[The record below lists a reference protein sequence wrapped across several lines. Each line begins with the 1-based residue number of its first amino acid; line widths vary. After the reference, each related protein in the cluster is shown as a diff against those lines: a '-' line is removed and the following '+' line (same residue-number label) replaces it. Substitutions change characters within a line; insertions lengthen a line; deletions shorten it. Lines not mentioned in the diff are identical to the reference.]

1 MQNTRVVIRAH
12 GGPEV
17 LGVVEEDMPTPGPGE
32 VRVKVLA
39 TGVAF
44 ADVLM
49 RYGLYPGVPHLPFAP
64 GYDIVGDIDALGKG
78 VSNLS
83 IGDRVAALSQWGGY
97 ARYLCLPAS
106 RLTPVPAQLDPAE
119 AVSLV
124 LNYTT
129 AYQMIHRLAVLK
141 SGQRMLV
148 HGGAGGVG
156 TAALQLGRLADLE
169 MYATASRGKHDLI
182 TALGAR
188 PIDYRSDDFVARVM
202 QMTENQGVDATLDPV
217 GGTNW
222 WRSYKA
228 LRSGGSQPGGMLVG
242 YGISAALR
250 DGRPSKLVGAASF
263 ALLGLLSLFPDGKRA
278 HWYNIASLKKKR
290 PEWFNEDLT
299 QLFALL
305 ADRKIQPEIAKR
317 LPLREAAQA
326 HELLE
331 QSRVTG
337 KIVLLCQ
344 E

>member
-1 MQNTRVVIRAH
+1 MKNTRVLIRAH
-12 GGPEV
+12 GGPDV
-17 LGVVEEDMPTPGPGE
+17 LTVAEEDIPSPRPGE

-44 ADVLM
+44 ADILM
-49 RYGLYPGVPHLPFAP
+49 RYGLYPGVPPLPFAP
-64 GYDIVGDIDALGKG
+64 GYDIVGEIDTLGDG
-78 VSNLS
+78 VSKLS
-83 IGDRVAALSQWGGY
+83 VGDRVAALTQWGGY
-97 ARYLCLPAS
+97 ARYLCLPGD
-106 RLTPVPAQLDPAE
+106 RLTSVPAQLDPAE

-129 AYQMIHRLAVLK
+129 AYQMIHHLAVLK

-156 TAALQLGRLADLE
+156 TEALQLGRLANLE
-169 MYATASRGKHDLI
+169 MYATASRSKHDLI

-188 PIDYRSDDFVARVM
+188 PIDYRNEDFVARIM
-202 QMTENQGVDATLDPV
+202 QMTDNTGVDAVLDPV

-222 WRSYKA
+222 WRSYQT
-228 LRSGGSQPGGMLVG
+228 LRRRGAEPGGLLVG

-250 DGRPSKLVGAASF
+250 DGRPSKLIGAASF
-263 ALLGLLSLFPDGKRA
+263 ALLGLLTLVPGGKRA
-278 HWYNIASLKKKR
+278 CWYNIASLKKKR
-290 PEWFNEDLT
+290 PEWFHEDLT

-305 ADRKIQPEIAKR
+305 AQKKIQPEIAAR
-317 LPLREAAQA
+317 LPLREAARA

-331 QSRVTG
+331 QARVTG